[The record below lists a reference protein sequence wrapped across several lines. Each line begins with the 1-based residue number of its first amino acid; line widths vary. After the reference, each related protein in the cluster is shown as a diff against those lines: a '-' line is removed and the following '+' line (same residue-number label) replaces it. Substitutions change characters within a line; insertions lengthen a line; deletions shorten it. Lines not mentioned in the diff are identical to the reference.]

1 MARNPTHCALP
12 LSRFGRS
19 CLSKEKARRA
29 KARRRERDIIVTQ
42 ATAHSTA
49 PGVAGH
55 APLQGNP
62 ASTGFGTSGYRAYVL
77 GALLLVY
84 IFNFIDRTIVNI
96 LTEPIKLTFGLEDW
110 QMGLL
115 GGPAFAVL
123 YTFLGIPIA
132 RAAERFNRVY
142 IIAGAVVIWS
152 LFTALCG
159 FAASFLVL
167 FLFRIGVSI
176 GEAGCTPPAQSLI
189 ADYFRPSSRATAVS
203 VYALGVPLGGM
214 AAAVFG
220 GMIAGLDGA
229 EFGAWI
235 NSVGLGFLF
244 GGVDWSQVEGWRI
257 AFVVVGLPGV
267 LLGLMVWRTIQEPP
281 RGYTD
286 PASLQGLEKAS
297 FGEALRVL
305 MKKPAY
311 RHVVFGAMLA
321 SFVGYGV
328 GQFTTSFLIRTHGLS
343 IQEAS
348 LLFGIILGVMAAIGV
363 FSSGW
368 LADRMS
374 ARYPN
379 ALSWLPAIGMGA
391 SVPLYAFGF
400 LSDSLWLAMPALM
413 IAAMIHYYYL
423 GPMYA
428 VSGGVVDSRMRATSV
443 AITLFVVNLLGYGL
457 GPPLIGILSTF
468 LKTVFLDG
476 YGLGLTLEACKPLIA
491 MAPEAQAALSATEV
505 RNLAACAQADA
516 QGLQWSIVIFICG
529 YGWAALHYLLAGRT
543 LQEDMVAS
551 RSE

>member
-1 MARNPTHCALP
+1 M
-12 LSRFGRS
+12 
-19 CLSKEKARRA
+19 
-29 KARRRERDIIVTQ
+29 TQ
-42 ATAHSTA
+42 TPAAQASAAQASATTA
-49 PGVAGH
+49 PAFH
-55 APLQGNP
+55 ASAPN
-62 ASTGFGTSGYRAYVL
+62 TGFGTPGYRAYVL
-77 GALLLVY
+77 GALLTVY

-96 LTEPIKLTFGLEDW
+96 LTEPIKLSFGLEDW

-132 RAAERFNRVY
+132 RAAERYNRVL
-142 IIAGAVVIWS
+142 IIAGAVIIWS

-159 FAASFLVL
+159 FAASFLML
-167 FLFRIGVSI
+167 FLFRVGVSI

-189 ADYFRPSSRATAVS
+189 ADYFQPSRRATAVS
-203 VYALGVPLGGM
+203 IYALGVPLGGM
-214 AAAVFG
+214 FASVFGGQLAGLDSAVFG
-220 GMIAGLDGA
+220 
-229 EFGAWI
+229 AWLGSI
-235 NSVGLGFLF
+235 GLGALF
-244 GGVDWSQVEGWRI
+244 GDLDWSQVEGWRI

-267 LLGLMVWRTIQEPP
+267 LLGLLVWRSIKEPP

-286 PASLQGLEKAS
+286 PAALQGLAKVS
-297 FGEALRVL
+297 FGDALRVL

-328 GQFTTSFLIRTHGLS
+328 NQFTTSFLIRTHGLT
-343 IQEAS
+343 IQQAS

-368 LADRMS
+368 LSDRLS
-374 ARYPN
+374 KRYPT
-379 ALSWLPAIGMGA
+379 ALSWLPALGMGA

-400 LSDSLWLAMPALM
+400 ISESLWYAMPALM
-413 IAAMIHYYYL
+413 IAAMIHYFYL

-457 GPPLIGILSTF
+457 GPLLIGILSTY
-468 LKTVFLDG
+468 LKTVFLED
-476 YGLGLTLEACKPLIA
+476 YGLGLTLEACQPLIA
-491 MAPEAQAALSATEV
+491 MAPEAQAALTGSQAA
-505 RNLAACAQADA
+505 NLAACSDSNAE
-516 QGLQWSIVIFICG
+516 GLQWSIVIFSCG

-543 LQEDMVAS
+543 LQQDMVAQAQD
-551 RSE
+551 

>member
-1 MARNPTHCALP
+1 MAELTADTPPTSGA
-12 LSRFGRS
+12 
-19 CLSKEKARRA
+19 
-29 KARRRERDIIVTQ
+29 
-42 ATAHSTA
+42 
-49 PGVAGH
+49 
-55 APLQGNP
+55 
-62 ASTGFGTSGYRAYVL
+62 ASEGFGTPGYRAYVL
-77 GALLLVY
+77 TALLIVY

-96 LTEPIKLTFGLEDW
+96 LTEPIKLSFGLEDW
-110 QMGLL
+110 QMGML

-132 RAAERFNRVY
+132 RGAERFNRVI
-142 IIAGAVVIWS
+142 IIATAVAIWS

-159 FAASFLVL
+159 FAMSFLML
-167 FLFRIGVSI
+167 FLFRVGVSI

-189 ADYFRPSSRATAVS
+189 ADYFKPSRRATAVS
-203 VYALGVPLGGM
+203 TYALGVPLGGM
-214 AAAVFG
+214 LASVFG
-220 GMIAGLDGA
+220 GQLAGLDGA
-229 EFGAWI
+229 DFGAWI
-235 NSVGLGFLF
+235 NSIGLGFLF
-244 GGVDWSQVEGWRI
+244 GSLDWSQVEGWRI
-257 AFVVVGLPGV
+257 AFVVVGVPG
-267 LLGLMVWRTIQEPP
+267 LLLSLIVWRTIKEPP

-286 PASLQGLEKAS
+286 PAALQGLEKAG
-297 FGEALRVL
+297 FGEAMRVL
-305 MKKPAY
+305 WRKPAY

-343 IQEAS
+343 IQMAS
-348 LLFGIILGVMAAIGV
+348 LLFGIILGLMAAIGV

-368 LADRMS
+368 LADRVS
-374 ARYPN
+374 KRYPK
-379 ALSWLPAIGMGA
+379 ALSWLPALGMAA

-400 LSDSLWLAMPALM
+400 MVEDLWLAMPALM

-476 YGLGLTLEACKPLIA
+476 YGLGLTLEACRPLLA
-491 MAPEAQAALSATEV
+491 LGTDARAALGGADANS
-505 RNLAACAQADA
+505 LAACADADA
-516 QGLQWSIVIFICG
+516 RGLQWSIVIFICG

-543 LQEDMVAS
+543 LQDDMVANTHS
-551 RSE
+551 

>member
-1 MARNPTHCALP
+1 M
-12 LSRFGRS
+12 
-19 CLSKEKARRA
+19 
-29 KARRRERDIIVTQ
+29 
-42 ATAHSTA
+42 
-49 PGVAGH
+49 
-55 APLQGNP
+55 
-62 ASTGFGTSGYRAYVL
+62 
-77 GALLLVY
+77 VY

-96 LTEPIKLTFGLEDW
+96 LTEPIKLSFGLEDW

-132 RAAERFNRVY
+132 RAAERYNRVF

-159 FAASFLVL
+159 FAASFMML
-167 FLFRIGVSI
+167 FLFRVGVSI

-189 ADYFRPSSRATAVS
+189 ADYFKPSSRATAVS

-214 AAAVFG
+214 LAAVFG
-220 GMIAGLDGA
+220 GMLAGIDGA
-229 EFGAWI
+229 EFGEFVGSI
-235 NSVGLGFLF
+235 GLGALF
-244 GGVDWSQVEGWRI
+244 GDLDWSTVEGWRI

-267 LLGLMVWRTIQEPP
+267 LLGLIVWRSITEPP

-297 FGEALRVL
+297 FGAALGVL
-305 MKKPAY
+305 MRKPAY

-328 GQFTTSFLIRTHGLS
+328 GQFTTSFLIRTHGLT

-368 LADRMS
+368 LADRLS
-374 ARYPN
+374 QSYPR
-379 ALSWLPAIGMGA
+379 ALSWLPAVGMGA

-400 LSDSLWLAMPALM
+400 LVDSLWLAMPALM
-413 IAAMIHYYYL
+413 VAAMIHYFYL

-468 LKTVFLDG
+468 LKTVFLEG
-476 YGLGLTLEACKPLIA
+476 YGLGLTLEDCQPLIA
-491 MAPEAQAALSATEV
+491 LAPELQAQLSGTEAG
-505 RNLAACAQADA
+505 NLAACAAADA
-516 QGLQWSIVIFICG
+516 RGLQWSIVIFICG

-543 LQEDMVAS
+543 LQDDMVAA
-551 RSE
+551 RGE

>member
-1 MARNPTHCALP
+1 M
-12 LSRFGRS
+12 
-19 CLSKEKARRA
+19 
-29 KARRRERDIIVTQ
+29 TQ
-42 ATAHSTA
+42 ASAASA
-49 PGVAGH
+49 
-55 APLQGNP
+55 P
-62 ASTGFGTSGYRAYVL
+62 ASNAGVPNMGFGTPGYRAYVL
-77 GALLLVY
+77 GALLTVY

-96 LTEPIKLTFGLEDW
+96 LTEPIKLSFGLEDW

-132 RAAERFNRVY
+132 RAAERYNRVL
-142 IIAGAVVIWS
+142 IISGAVIIWS

-159 FAASFLVL
+159 FAASFLML

-189 ADYFRPSSRATAVS
+189 ADYFHPSKRATAVS
-203 VYALGVPLGGM
+203 IYALGVPLGGM
-214 AAAVFG
+214 FASVFG
-220 GMIAGLDGA
+220 GQLAGLDGA

-235 NSVGLGFLF
+235 GSIGLGSLF
-244 GGVDWSQVEGWRI
+244 SGLDWSQVEGWRI
-257 AFVVVGLPGV
+257 AFVMVGLPGV
-267 LLGLMVWRTIQEPP
+267 LLGLLVWRSIKEPP

-286 PASLQGLEKAS
+286 PASLQGLEKVS
-297 FGEALRVL
+297 FGEALKVL

-328 GQFTTSFLIRTHGLS
+328 NQFTTSFLIRTHGLT
-343 IQEAS
+343 IQQAS

-363 FSSGW
+363 FASGW
-368 LADRMS
+368 LSDRLS
-374 ARYPN
+374 KRYPN
-379 ALSWLPAIGMGA
+379 ALSWLPAIGMTA

-400 LSDSLWLAMPALM
+400 ISDNLWFAMPALM
-413 IAAMIHYYYL
+413 VAAMIHYFYL

-457 GPPLIGILSTF
+457 GPLVIGVLSTY
-468 LKTVFLDG
+468 LNTMFLDG
-476 YGLGLTLEACKPLIA
+476 YALGLTLETCKPLIA
-491 MAPEAQAALSATEV
+491 MGSEAQAALTGDAAT
-505 RNLAACAQADA
+505 NLAACADA
-516 QGLQWSIVIFICG
+516 NARGLQWSIVIASCG

-543 LQEDMVAS
+543 LQQDMVANA
-551 RSE
+551 EG